1 MKAIQT
7 YHGGTISIEKIQGRE
22 VVTATVG
29 GREYAACSIADARRK
44 IDQHRR

>member
-22 VVTATVG
+22 VVTATIG
-29 GREYAACSIADARRK
+29 GREYAARSVADARRK
-44 IDQHRR
+44 IYKHRR